1 MTAEELRRRRIESFR
16 KLAFEELSAAQML
29 AETHSGQSAYFLQQ
43 CVEKLGRGV
52 LEINDVPAGPTH
64 QIAQLAYLLGKENV
78 YAKRFATFD
87 ELSVAAT
94 RYRYPGPHGE
104 VRTMRPE
111 RLAYL
116 LREVEGLRN
125 DIDAVLDEYLR
136 AGK

>member
-16 KLAFEELSAAQML
+16 KLAFEELSAAKML
-29 AETHSGQSAYFLQQ
+29 AKTHSGQSAYFLQQ
-43 CVEKLGRGV
+43 CVEKLVRGV
-52 LEINDVPAGPTH
+52 LEINDLPAGPTH
-64 QIAQLAYLLGKENV
+64 QIAQLAYLLGKESV

-104 VRTMRPE
+104 VRTISAE

-116 LREVEGLRN
+116 LREVEVLRD
-125 DIDAVLDEYLR
+125 DIDAVLIEYLSVE
-136 AGK
+136 K